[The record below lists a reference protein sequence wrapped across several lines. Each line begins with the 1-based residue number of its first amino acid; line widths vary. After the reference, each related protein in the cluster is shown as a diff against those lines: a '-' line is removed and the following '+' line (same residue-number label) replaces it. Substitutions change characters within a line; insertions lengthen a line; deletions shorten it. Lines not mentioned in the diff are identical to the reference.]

1 MSVLFD
7 LHRRAVD
14 LAWLWGPATLIL
26 WFAAVALVIWLVLRT
41 TRPREETSLQ
51 RAREILTRRY
61 EQGELTEEEYR
72 RRLDRLS

>member
-1 MSVLFD
+1 MSNLID
-7 LHRRAVD
+7 LRQRAADV
-14 LAWLWGPATLIL
+14 AWLWGPAMLIL
-26 WFAAVALVIWLVLRT
+26 WVATVALVIWLVVRT

-72 RRLDRLS
+72 QRLDRLS